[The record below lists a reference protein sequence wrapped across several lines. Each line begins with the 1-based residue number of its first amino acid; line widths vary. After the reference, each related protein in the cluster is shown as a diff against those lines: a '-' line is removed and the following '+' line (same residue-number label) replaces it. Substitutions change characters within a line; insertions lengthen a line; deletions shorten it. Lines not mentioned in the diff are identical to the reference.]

1 MIILKTCLDII
12 MGIFEYILG
21 IYREANFYV
30 GSIRVSFKA
39 CINCVVFFMLN
50 VCCRGFSLLI
60 FV

>member
-1 MIILKTCLDII
+1 MILLKTFLDII

-21 IYREANFYV
+21 ISRETNFYV
-30 GSIRVSFKA
+30 GSIGVYFNV

-50 VCCRGFSLLI
+50 VCCREFRWLI